1 MEEMMIL
8 KKVLYMFVCGMCV
21 LGLLN
26 CGDGKYADAKRVTVK
41 YLDAMEGFASDVEEA
56 SDPEA
61 LVRAVDVFT
70 AQMEDLRQEME
81 EIEKKYPELID
92 TTTPPAEMED
102 LAHRMNTVSQ
112 RLIAAQTKLMQYSSD
127 PDVQQAL
134 QKLQNIK

>member
-8 KKVLYMFVCGMCV
+8 KKLSYMFVCGMFV

-26 CGDGKYADAKRVTVK
+26 CGDGKYADAKRVMVK
-41 YLDAMEGFASDVEEA
+41 YLDAMENFASAVEKG
-56 SDPEA
+56 DNPNA
-61 LVRAVDVFT
+61 LVGAVDVFT
-70 AQMEDLRQEME
+70 AQMEALRPEME